1 MFRSLKEN
9 QKHKKKKS
17 NTEYLL
23 LSDTSKSQEFYEI
36 ATIIICILQMGKL
49 RHRKIK

>member
-9 QKHKKKKS
+9 QKHKKKS

-23 LSDTSKSQEFYEI
+23 LSDTSKSQKFYEI